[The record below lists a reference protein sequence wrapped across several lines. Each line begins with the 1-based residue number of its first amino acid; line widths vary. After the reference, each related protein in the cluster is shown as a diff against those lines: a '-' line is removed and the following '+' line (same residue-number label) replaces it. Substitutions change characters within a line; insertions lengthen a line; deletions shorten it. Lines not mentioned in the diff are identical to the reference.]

1 MNRNI
6 AAKTIQRAFRKS
18 HPRNNTVALNFIK
31 GSWAVK
37 WYTAPNHKHFS
48 LHAPNVFAQLG
59 NSHPLSRN
67 PKRSKNIKLIL
78 IPGRPVT
85 TRPRIKKSPNRNNN
99 NNNFTRGGLTNNNF
113 VAVRA
118 MGLPRWASRG
128 PRGPRGPRGRPRTL
142 AQRMGGV

>member
-1 MNRNI
+1 MNRNN
-6 AAKTIQRAFRKS
+6 AAKKIQRAFRKR

-59 NSHPLSRN
+59 NLHPLSRN

-85 TRPRIKKSPNRNNN
+85 TRPRIKKIPDRNNNN

-118 MGLPRWASRG
+118 MGLPRRP
-128 PRGPRGPRGRPRTL
+128 PRGPRGPRRRPPRTL
-142 AQRMGGV
+142 AQRMGRV